1 MDVFQA
7 DAIRRAS
14 SSLALGTNRKRDGR
28 SSFYLDFFTAY
39 LFNSRSS
46 VLSRSNRNPTRR
58 STDSNKNERGDTVNE
73 GTLMWVGYYVKKMSR
88 VIIDVERGKE
98 SYDVNVDS
106 APVLYDRSTRNI
118 TTPANL
124 VPPTSSRIRF

>member
-1 MDVFQA
+1 
-7 DAIRRAS
+7 
-14 SSLALGTNRKRDGR
+14 
-28 SSFYLDFFTAY
+28 LDFFTAY